1 MGAPVGCES
10 IGPVTRA
17 AFAAVS
23 RVCDERL
30 KDRPV
35 AMRPCERPLSWRGA
49 NYLKGR
55 FGHRISLLFDL
66 AGKKGVGRHA
76 TQPVISDNIAPR
88 IDAERAR
95 RGRSRVVDGGV
106 GFSGF

>member
-17 AFAAVS
+17 ALAAVS

-35 AMRPCERPLSWRGA
+35 AMRPCERPLAGGGQTISKGA
-49 NYLKGR
+49 LVTAFRYY
-55 FGHRISLLFDL
+55 S
-66 AGKKGVGRHA
+66 
-76 TQPVISDNIAPR
+76 TS
-88 IDAERAR
+88 RAR
-95 RGRSRVVDGGV
+95 KAWDGTPPNP
-106 GFSGF
+106 